1 MKNNWTE
8 ENISDLSGK
17 TVIVTGANSGIGFET
32 VRALSEKN
40 AQVIFACRNEFW
52 GNYAVNKVKLDLG
65 NTDILFKHLDLAD
78 LSSIR
83 KFSEEVNS
91 EMNSIDIL
99 VNNAGIMM
107 CPYQKTK
114 DGFEMQIGTNHLG
127 HFALTGLLLD
137 KIKSS
142 QNSRVVN
149 VSSLYYRPGK
159 INFNDIH
166 SEQKY
171 HPVKAYQQSKLANLL
186 FTFELARKFK
196 ESNSSSIAVAS
207 HPGWTATNLQKYKF
221 SFRLFNPIFAQ
232 KPNMGA
238 LPTLF
243 GAVEENV
250 KNGEYFGPKKL
261 EIWGHPKKVN
271 SSKRSK
277 DVETA
282 KKLWELSE
290 NLTDV
295 KFQFN

>member
-32 VRALSEKN
+32 ARALSEKN

-52 GNYAVNKVKLDLG
+52 GNYAVNKVKLDSG

-142 QNSRVVN
+142 RNSRVVN
-149 VSSLYYRPGK
+149 VSSLYHRPGK
-159 INFNDIH
+159 INLKDIH
-166 SEQKY
+166 SEKKN

-186 FTFELARKFK
+186 FTYELAKKF
-196 ESNSSSIAVAS
+196 EDANSSTIAVAS
-207 HPGWTATNLQKYKF
+207 HPGWTTTNLQKYKF
-221 SFRLFNPIFAQ
+221 SFRLLNPIFAQ
-232 KPNMGA
+232 KPPMGA
-238 LPTLF
+238 LPTLY
-243 GAVEENV
+243 GAVADEV
-250 KNGEYFGPKKL
+250 KNADYLGPRKL
-261 EIWGHPKKVN
+261 EIWGRPKKVN

-277 DVETA
+277 DNATA

-290 NLTDV
+290 NLTGV